1 MPKQFLELK
10 IPIRYLATIYYNMY
24 DIFLSHFL
32 STWSFLAFFSNTVNA
47 KHDYCKI
54 KSVRYTC
61 TDFFMRRKRTL
72 KIIST
77 EEYLHLM
84 C

>member
-10 IPIRYLATIYYNMY
+10 IPIRYLATICYNMY

-54 KSVRYTC
+54 KSVRYTQIFYAKEI
-61 TDFFMRRKRTL
+61 DIKDHFNRR
-72 KIIST
+72 IST
-77 EEYLHLM
+77 FNVLN
-84 C
+84 